1 MSSLIVR
8 HATEV
13 TDCKGSSMFE
23 RDKKKVCKCT
33 GQGDLAHQPLVTTV
47 HIQLFSNC
55 LIDCHV
61 EIPESEHA
69 SKQAR

>member
-23 RDKKKVCKCT
+23 RDKKKVRKCT
-33 GQGDLAHQPLVTTV
+33 GQGDLAHQPLDGY
-47 HIQLFSNC
+47 HLPLSLQIKNH
-55 LIDCHV
+55 DM
-61 EIPESEHA
+61 
-69 SKQAR
+69 KM